1 VAGAGITPAQAVLQL
16 EGQHGVIP
24 VVRAAH
30 DKGAYRT
37 ELRLDQIGPGCVRG
51 REAQPGVLAPGPAPD
66 RRCLVRR
73 QGSSVGVSPQHVS
86 TGERMWPAH

>member
-16 EGQHGVIP
+16 AGQHGVIP

-37 ELRLDQIGPGCVRG
+37 ELRLDRIGPGCVRG